1 MYCQTE
7 LIHHLSTVILMGKI
21 SDNIDEILTF
31 IYRGQPIF
39 ISLFLSIVL
48 KGSGYSVHRVKS
60 IDFPKTEKFASF
72 SKKKKKAFS
81 RSNIYKLKFHIPLA
95 RMIVILDILV

>member
-7 LIHHLSTVILMGKI
+7 LIHHLSTVILMGQI
-21 SDNIDEILTF
+21 SDNIDEIPTF
-31 IYRGQPIF
+31 VYRGQPIF
-39 ISLFLSIVL
+39 ISLFLLVVL

-72 SKKKKKAFS
+72 SKKKKAFS